1 MYAFITILI
10 VLVCI
15 LLGAAVLIQNPKG
28 GGLNATF
35 GGVGQQL
42 LGARR
47 STDIIEKL
55 TWGFAFALIF
65 LCLST
70 TFFVDKRAIAKKE
83 AVQKSEIE
91 KNVAS
96 QPFQGGSY
104 ATPGPNSP
112 QPAGQQP
119 AGPQPASA
127 GRRCAA
133 PPPRGER
140 AGTATRKRG
149 S

>member
-70 TFFVDKRAIAKKE
+70 SFFVDKRAMSKKE
-83 AVQKSEIE
+83 VAPKSEIE
-91 KNVAS
+91 KNIGS
-96 QPFQGGSY
+96 QPFSGGNYGS
-104 ATPGPNSP
+104 PGPNSP
-112 QPAGQQP
+112 QPAAQQP
-119 AGPQPASA
+119 AGPQPA
-127 GRRCAA
+127 G
-133 PPPRGER
+133 P
-140 AGTATRKRG
+140 KQK
-149 S
+149 